1 MMELS
6 EIIVVTEE
14 DKQFSVRDAISEIRQ
29 MAIDALTYVKR
40 YVAGGT
46 LVTLLILGSYQQS
59 VGRVEWNDKTPQEVI
74 IDNGLQHP
82 RPPLLTGL

>member
-6 EIIVVTEE
+6 EVLVLKEE

-46 LVTLLILGSYQQS
+46 LVALLMWGS
-59 VGRVEWNDKTPQEVI
+59 
-74 IDNGLQHP
+74 
-82 RPPLLTGL
+82 